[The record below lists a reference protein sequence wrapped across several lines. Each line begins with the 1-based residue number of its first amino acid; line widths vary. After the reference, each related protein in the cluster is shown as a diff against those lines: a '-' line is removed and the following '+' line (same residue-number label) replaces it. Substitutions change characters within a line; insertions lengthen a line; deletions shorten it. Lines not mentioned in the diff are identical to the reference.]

1 MSSSREASKKQGKES
16 SDGSLK
22 RSLGSQDNMES
33 GEYRG
38 QHKAACSEGEEGINS
53 EGGEN
58 VEKHLLC
65 NIIGPNHCKEDR
77 HSASCERLGH

>member
-1 MSSSREASKKQGKES
+1 MSRSREASKKQGKES

-22 RSLGSQDNMES
+22 RNLGSQDNMES
-33 GEYRG
+33 GECRG
-38 QHKAACSEGEEGINS
+38 QHKAACREGEEGINS